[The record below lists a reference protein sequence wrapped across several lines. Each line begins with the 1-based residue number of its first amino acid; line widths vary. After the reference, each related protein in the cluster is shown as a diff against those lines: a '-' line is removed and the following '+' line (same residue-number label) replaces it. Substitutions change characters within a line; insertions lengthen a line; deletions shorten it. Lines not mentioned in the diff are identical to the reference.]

1 MPILLYKATSNS
13 TDLKPDLFVLLRG
26 SYDPRPNNLTQ
37 LAIELFLVDG
47 GLVDAGDGVGG
58 AVVQFAAF
66 FLVGDDEG

>member
-37 LAIELFLVDG
+37 LTIKFFLIDG
-47 GLVDAGDGVGG
+47 SLVDAGDRIGG
-58 AVVQFAAF
+58 AVLLIAPF
-66 FLVGDDEG
+66 FIICHH